1 MQTEAII
8 TTLLDAARFLKQ
20 PIRDVGGQAVKD
32 AYEAAKSY
40 LRKILGIDSD
50 GAKALDFATEKPES
64 AFRKA
69 VLVEEADTA
78 GIGADKVLHHLI
90 EDLARTLPE
99 AFRLPRQQVHITGT
113 GNRVNMAG
121 RDIVTAE
128 RVVNRNAITP
138 DARHI
143 TSAEKRQF
151 RPVISEL
158 AYRLAGRDGS
168 PRYSAVH
175 AMLQQRFGVA
185 SYLLIPRDRFAEALS
200 FLKQQR
206 AIRRQ
211 RLGK

>member
-20 PIRDVGGQAVKD
+20 PIGDIASQSLKD

-40 LRKILGIDSD
+40 LRNRFGHDSD
-50 GAKALDFATEKPES
+50 GAKALELATDKPES

-69 VLVEEADTA
+69 VLVEETNSA
-78 GIGADKVLHHLI
+78 GMGTDVGLHRLI
-90 EDLARTLPE
+90 EELFLKLPE
-99 AFRLPRQQVHITGT
+99 AFRPSLQQVRVSGEA
-113 GNRVNMAG
+113 NRVNVAG

-128 RVVNRNAITP
+128 RVVHRNAITP

-143 TSAEKRQF
+143 TPDEKRQL
-151 RPVISEL
+151 RPIISEL
-158 AYRLAGRDGS
+158 AYRLAGRDGR

-175 AMLQQRFGVA
+175 AMLQQRFAVA
-185 SYLLIPRDRFAEALS
+185 SFLLIPRERFSEAMS

-206 AIRRQ
+206 VMLSQPVVR
-211 RLGK
+211 